1 MARHP
6 GRGQKCFQGRPV
18 RRTALLCV
26 LPNYYPI
33 CPLWRNVG
41 RFIMAVDPTGPESDQ
56 ESNIVRVNRGMS
68 LESSQEP
75 GVAIP
80 ERDYIRLIDRLEGCR
95 STGWGDLWLTGGG
108 VGGGLF
114 AAALVT
120 VISLGNTPPSG
131 TKIILWMLVAI
142 GACVTV
148 LSLGAYCTQR
158 HDRGKQI
165 SDLKKDMER
174 FREKMT

>member
-1 MARHP
+1 
-6 GRGQKCFQGRPV
+6 
-18 RRTALLCV
+18 
-26 LPNYYPI
+26 
-33 CPLWRNVG
+33 
-41 RFIMAVDPTGPESDQ
+41 
-56 ESNIVRVNRGMS
+56 VRVNRGMS